1 MGTLPQMGLR
11 DSPHQ
16 CLDVLGFAHPQ
27 TQVDCQRLSTQT
39 VQRHRLT
46 NRLHDRPQ
54 ILNAHI
60 YTQLDFKQLKTEKCI
75 LKPPMLQQQKLYSKS
90 EFSNCGAIG
99 PRPILLKVYVLTLPC
114 FCINWLCS
122 ENKVDE
128 SFTFHLQGDSRYIY

>member
-1 MGTLPQMGLR
+1 MSTLPQMGLR
-11 DSPHQ
+11 DSPHH

-60 YTQLDFKQLKTEKCI
+60 YTQVDFNQLKTEKCI
-75 LKPPMLQQQKLYSKS
+75 LKPPNVTTTKTVQQVGVFELWRHWAASHFVKGLRTNIAL
-90 EFSNCGAIG
+90 F
-99 PRPILLKVYVLTLPC
+99 L
-114 FCINWLCS
+114 
-122 ENKVDE
+122 
-128 SFTFHLQGDSRYIY
+128 H